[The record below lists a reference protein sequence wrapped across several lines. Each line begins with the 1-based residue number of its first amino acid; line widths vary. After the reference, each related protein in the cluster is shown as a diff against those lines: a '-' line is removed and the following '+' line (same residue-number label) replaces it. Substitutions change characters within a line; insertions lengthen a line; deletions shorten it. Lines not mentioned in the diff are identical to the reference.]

1 MFGLFGFTQLT
12 FNNSFPVCGVGDYG
26 DSKCCTVQAVWMYFT
41 LNALL
46 GVFPW
51 RAALIE
57 VFKACLRDHFLRLE
71 VKSGV
76 TLQSLN

>member
-1 MFGLFGFTQLT
+1 
-12 FNNSFPVCGVGDYG
+12 
-26 DSKCCTVQAVWMYFT
+26 MYFT